1 MLDDSSYFEKKES
14 RFREGKELAFSSSTA
29 IPDALLRS
37 RANNPMLAPQGY
49 FPFEISKGPS
59 ASWDLGGENSKTG
72 QFVLTGQEETEIS
85 PAFSLQTA
93 GRGPGM
99 GSWLWGCKRE
109 ILRVRP
115 WLLGSVYP
123 PLVS

>member
-1 MLDDSSYFEKKES
+1 MLVPK
-14 RFREGKELAFSSSTA
+14 GC
-29 IPDALLRS
+29 
-37 RANNPMLAPQGY
+37 

-72 QFVLTGQEETEIS
+72 QFMLMGEEETEIS
-85 PAFSLQTA
+85 PAFSLRAA
-93 GRGPGM
+93 GRSPGVRP
-99 GSWLWGCKRE
+99 WLWGCKRE
-109 ILRVRP
+109 ILRVTP